1 MRGSA
6 LLRCWGAANWHPSP
20 GGVRHTC
27 TWRLRLWELTLRH
40 TCRGRHALKVTGGSL
55 LGGRQASLPDA
66 GISVGKGVEE
76 QDNSMVSK
84 SLPRR
89 YSLTE
94 GKMAAFQC
102 GNDATSVRGSKW
114 SPLVIQYIGP
124 PDQAP
129 RRTLVTSVLFLI
141 GIRRVSLR
149 MIQCQTRAEV
159 HARPSLRTCHGLGPV
174 RRCEDRRHGG
184 PCVGSRR
191 DGPCT

>member
-1 MRGSA
+1 MLGGCKLASLSGRGSTHMHLETPPVGTDPETHLQRQTCA
-6 LLRCWGAANWHPSP
+6 QGHGGQPAWWQAGVIARCRDQCWKG
-20 GGVRHTC
+20 
-27 TWRLRLWELTLRH
+27 
-40 TCRGRHALKVTGGSL
+40 CRGTGQLNGL
-55 LGGRQASLPDA
+55 
-66 GISVGKGVEE
+66 E
-76 QDNSMVSK
+76 VSPQK
-84 SLPRR
+84 I
-89 YSLTE
+89 LTE